1 MCFFI
6 LLLYIY
12 IVQPSP
18 LLVHTQYNNHHK
30 YGYCHTKTY
39 TKIMGSIN
47 NHLLL
52 LFFLLLGRII
62 IAVVGVHSGRMKRG
76 QCSRRAATSFEAQSR
91 DWKVGEAP
99 IIID

>member
-1 MCFFI
+1 MLFYI
-6 LLLYIY
+6 IIYIY

-47 NHLLL
+47 NHHLLPS
-52 LFFLLLGRII
+52 FLGRII
-62 IAVVGVHSGRMKRG
+62 IAVAGVHSGRMKRDNV
-76 QCSRRAATSFEAQSR
+76 QDATTSFEAES
-91 DWKVGEAP
+91 
-99 IIID
+99 